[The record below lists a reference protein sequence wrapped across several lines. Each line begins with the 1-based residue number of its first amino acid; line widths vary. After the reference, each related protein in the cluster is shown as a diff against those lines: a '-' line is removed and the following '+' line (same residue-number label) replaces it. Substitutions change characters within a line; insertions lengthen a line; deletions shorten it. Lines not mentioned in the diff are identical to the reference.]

1 MSEMMLEPKDVA
13 ERLSLSVRHVRSLLG
28 DRQLRHVRVG
38 RRFLVPE
45 SALDEFLAA
54 HTVPA
59 LRNDQVYE
67 ENANE
72 QLSSIGRL

>member
-1 MSEMMLEPKDVA
+1 MLESKDVA

-28 DRQLRHVRVG
+28 SRQLRHVRVG

-54 HTVPA
+54 HTVQA
-59 LRNDQVYE
+59 LHNDQTDEESIYE
-67 ENANE
+67 
-72 QLSSIGRL
+72 QPSPSGCL

>member
-1 MSEMMLEPKDVA
+1 MSEIMLEPKDVA

-28 DRQLRHVRVG
+28 DRRLRHIRVG

-54 HTVPA
+54 HTVQA
-59 LRNDQVYE
+59 IRSKKHGEDM
-67 ENANE
+67 ANE
-72 QLSSIGRL
+72 

>member
-13 ERLSLSVRHVRSLLG
+13 ERLSLSVRRVRSLLG
-28 DRQLRHVRVG
+28 DRRLRHVRVG

-54 HTVPA
+54 HTVQA
-59 LRNDQVYE
+59 LRNDQIDE
-67 ENANE
+67 EDANE
-72 QLSSIGRL
+72 QPSPIGRL

>member
-1 MSEMMLEPKDVA
+1 MSEVMLEPKDVA

-28 DRQLRHVRVG
+28 DRRLRHIRVG

-45 SALDEFLAA
+45 SALDEFLDA

-59 LRNDQVYE
+59 ICS
-67 ENANE
+67 ENCGEGMINE
-72 QLSSIGRL
+72 